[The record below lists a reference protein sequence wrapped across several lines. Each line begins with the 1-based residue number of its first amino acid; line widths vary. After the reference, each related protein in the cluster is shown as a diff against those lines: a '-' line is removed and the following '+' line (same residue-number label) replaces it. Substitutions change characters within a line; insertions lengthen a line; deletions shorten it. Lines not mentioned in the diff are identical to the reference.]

1 MFVLARAVNGPPMP
15 LAVQR
20 LQVKDLPAEVVLSD
34 AMAMTPELKLSS
46 VDEVE
51 VLARVSFS
59 GQPLPQKGDLQG
71 SFRPVNV
78 NDQQA
83 PITLVIDQIIQ

>member
-1 MFVLARAVNGPPMP
+1 MP

-20 LQVKDLPAEVVLSD
+20 LQVKDLPAKVILSD

-46 VDEVE
+46 VDQVE
-51 VLARVSFS
+51 VLARVSAK
-59 GQPLPQKGDLQG
+59 GQPLAQTGDLQG

-78 NDQQA
+78 SSQQA
-83 PITLVIDQIIQ
+83 PIELVINEIIE